1 MLDQFPQKRAI
12 ITGGAS
18 GLGQAFAALLLADN
32 WTVGIADN
40 NPAQLAAAVAA
51 WDRYPNQVFPSQ
63 VDVTQADDIRRL
75 ADAFI
80 QRHGG
85 VDVVIN
91 CAGVGSGGAFES
103 VPLATFEKVMA
114 INFNGVLH
122 SCKTFVPVLL
132 AQRSGLIINISSVA
146 AFAAAPSMCAYN
158 VSKAAVTALTETL
171 QAEYAS
177 RGLRFAV
184 VMPTFFR
191 SNLNRSLLSEGRDR
205 ELAEKLITEAK
216 VDAGWVARKTLR
228 KVGRGAFY
236 VVLPADSAVIWFL
249 KRHFP
254 RLYLRLIHTLAKR
267 QGLQK

>member
-1 MLDQFPQKRAI
+1 MFNEFPKKRAI

-18 GLGQAFAALLLADN
+18 GLGKAFAELLLADN
-32 WTVGIADN
+32 WIVGIADN
-40 NPAQLAAAVAA
+40 NAEQIAGTVAS
-51 WDRYPNQVFPSQ
+51 WSRYSGQVFSLQ
-63 VDVTQADDIRRL
+63 VDVTEPDDIRRL

-91 CAGVGSGGAFES
+91 CAGIGSGGAFETVS
-103 VPLATFEKVMA
+103 LATFKQVME

-132 AQRSGLIINISSVA
+132 AQRAGLIINISSVA
-146 AFAAAPSMCAYN
+146 AFGAAPTMSAYN

-171 QAEYAS
+171 QAEYS
-177 RGLRFAV
+177 TRGLRFAV

-191 SNLNRSLLSEGRDR
+191 SNLNRTLLSEGKAR
-205 ELAEKLITEAK
+205 EIADKLITQAK
-216 VDAGWVARKTLR
+216 VDAPWVARKTLR
-228 KVGRGAFY
+228 KVDRGAFY
-236 VVLPADSAVIWFL
+236 VVIPTDSAVIWFF

-254 RLYLRLIHTLAKR
+254 RLYLKIVDFLAKQ
-267 QGLQK
+267 QGL